1 MYATLIVVAALWG
14 TATGLLLPRAAYRL
28 SVEPEDPWRD
38 SCPAGHPITGPAGG
52 WLGVARCVSC
62 ATAAPSGTAE
72 SSGADVKSPGVGTGH
87 AAAGPASAATDPV
100 GTATDTAAG
109 PETGSATDT
118 AAGPETGSAT
128 DTAAGP
134 ETGSATGTAAGSA
147 SAAAGASSARVRYA
161 PSPLVPLLT
170 ALVGAVLAAATGP
183 RPELAVWL
191 LLTPFAVLLALV
203 DRAVHRLP
211 DRLTLPLAAAA
222 VVLLGLAALLPGGGG
237 GGNDGT
243 GPGGSWPTALLGGL
257 ALGACYFA
265 LFLIN
270 PNGLGFGDVKLA
282 LSLGVVLG
290 WYGWLVLFVGAF
302 AGFLMGSLYGFGLIL
317 LRRAGRKSAFPFG
330 PFMIVGA
337 LTGIVLGALAGA

>member
-28 SVEPEDPWRD
+28 SVEPEDAWRD
-38 SCPAGHPITGPAGG
+38 NCPAGHPITGPAGG
-52 WLGVARCVSC
+52 WLGIARCTSC
-62 ATAAPSGTAE
+62 AVAEPAGTAE
-72 SSGADVKSPGVGTGH
+72 SSGADAKSPGVGTGR
-87 AAAGPASAATDPV
+87 AAATDPV
-100 GTATDTAAG
+100 GTAG
-109 PETGSATDT
+109 V
-118 AAGPETGSAT
+118 
-128 DTAAGP
+128 
-134 ETGSATGTAAGSA
+134 TAAGSEPG
-147 SAAAGASSARVRYA
+147 SAAGSEAGSGSAAVGGSSARVRYA

-170 ALVGAVLAAATGP
+170 ALVCAVLAAATGP

-222 VVLLGLAALLPGGGG
+222 AVLLGLAALLPGGGG

-257 ALGACYFA
+257 VLGACYFA

-282 LSLGVVLG
+282 LSLGVALG

-302 AGFLMGSLYGFGLIL
+302 AGFLLGSLYGFGLIL

-337 LTGIVLGALAGA
+337 LTGIVLGALAAA